1 MIDKKLD
8 FLCIGAQKSGTTSLH
23 DILVQHPEI
32 ALPKNKETHF
42 FSHEDIYT
50 EDIEDYYK
58 MFTSNLS
65 SDKVIGEIDP
75 EYLPSKLAYKRLYK
89 NFGPNIKFIVILRNP
104 FDRAYSQ
111 YLMSKRR
118 GFEPLGFKESIEAE
132 KGRINDQFS
141 DLYHSYSTRSLYT
154 PQIKKYLE
162 LFDLSNFL
170 FIRFEDDF
178 LDNKSETIDRIT
190 TFLGLPPFNYNL
202 NIESNRASVPKSK
215 LVRDFVDKP
224 GIIRKY
230 GKHLVPF
237 SGLRRSIINKIDHL
251 NRKKISYAVN
261 ESLKKELIENLF
273 LEDIKELE
281 SLTKL
286 NLSRWYKTM

>member
-1 MIDKKLD
+1 MVNHKLD

-23 DILVQHPEI
+23 EILVQHPEI

-42 FSHEDIYT
+42 FSHDDIYT
-50 EDIEDYYK
+50 KDIEDYYK
-58 MFTSNLS
+58 MFPNNL
-65 SDKVIGEIDP
+65 DEKKVIGEIDP
-75 EYLPSKLAYKRLYK
+75 EYLPSKNAYKRIY
-89 NFGPNIKFIVILRNP
+89 NDFGPDIKFIVILRNP

-118 GFEPLGFKESIEAE
+118 GFETLEFTEAIQTEKDRIKEHF
-132 KGRINDQFS
+132 G

-162 LFDLSNFL
+162 LYEYSKFM
-170 FIRFEDDF
+170 FIRFEEDF
-178 LDNKSETIDRIT
+178 LDNKFETINKIT
-190 TFLGLPPFNYNL
+190 DFLGLHSFDYDL
-202 NIESNRASVPKSK
+202 DIESNKASIPKSS

-224 GIIRKY
+224 GVIRRY

-237 SGLRRSIINKIDHL
+237 SGLRKQIINKIDLL
-251 NRKKISYAVN
+251 NRKKISYSID
-261 ESLKKELIENLF
+261 ESLKNDLIQNLF
-273 LEDIKELE
+273 LDDIMELQ

-286 NLSRWYKTM
+286 NLSRWYSKK

>member
-1 MIDKKLD
+1 MVNNRLD

-42 FSHEDIYT
+42 FSHDDIYSNNT
-50 EDIEDYYK
+50 EEYFK
-58 MFTSNLS
+58 MFPNNL
-65 SDKVIGEIDP
+65 DEKRVIGEIDP
-75 EYLPSKLAYKRLYK
+75 EYLPSKNAYKRIY
-89 NFGPNIKFIVILRNP
+89 NDFGSDIKFIVILRNP

-118 GFEPLGFKESIEAE
+118 GFETLEFNVAIQTEKDRIKEHF
-132 KGRINDQFS
+132 G

-162 LFDLSNFL
+162 LFDYSKFM
-170 FIRFEDDF
+170 FVRFEEDF
-178 LDNKSETIDRIT
+178 LDNKFDTINKIT
-190 TFLGLPPFNYNL
+190 SFLGLHSFDYDL
-202 NIESNRASVPKSK
+202 DIESNKASIPKSN

-224 GIIRKY
+224 GVIRKF

-237 SGLRRSIINKIDHL
+237 SGLRKQIINKIDLL
-251 NRKKISYAVN
+251 NRKKISYSID
-261 ESLKKELIENLF
+261 ESLKNDLTQNLF
-273 LEDIKELE
+273 LDDIRELE

-286 NLSRWYKTM
+286 NLTRWYSKM